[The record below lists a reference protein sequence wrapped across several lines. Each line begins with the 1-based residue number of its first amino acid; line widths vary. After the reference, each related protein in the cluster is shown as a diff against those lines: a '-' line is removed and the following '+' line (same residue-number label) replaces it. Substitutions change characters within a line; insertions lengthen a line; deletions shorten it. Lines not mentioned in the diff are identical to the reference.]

1 MLPDFASKLSSGPMK
16 KALILILL
24 LLGGSAFA
32 QISAVDANQQKARQY
47 LDQMIAALGGPAY
60 LNYQTKTEVGRLY
73 SFYQGR
79 PRGGGVVYWRFWKAP
94 DKERLELTKQRDWV
108 IIHNGDQGYE
118 ITFRGTA
125 AEDADQHAEYL
136 VRKPYAVETVLRQW
150 LNAPGTRLLYEGSTI
165 SDDHPADLVTIMNAQ
180 DLAVTFAIDSDSH
193 LPLRKKYTIRDP
205 KMNFRRAEAEVYANW
220 HLVQGIQT
228 PYTITRY
235 SNDEMTAQRF
245 MNQVTYNDPIPD
257 DKFTSVVTWDPRH
270 PGPPKK

>member
-1 MLPDFASKLSSGPMK
+1 MK

-24 LLGGSAFA
+24 CTCAFA
-32 QISAVDANQQKARQY
+32 QANPGVDASAQKARQL
-47 LDQMIAALGGPAY
+47 LDQMIAALGGQAY
-60 LNYQTKTEVGRLY
+60 LTYQTRSESGRLY
-73 SFYQGR
+73 SFYQGQ
-79 PRGGGVVYWRFWKAP
+79 PRGGGAPYWRSWKAP

-125 AEDADQHAEYL
+125 AEDPEQHAEYL
-136 VRKPYAVETVLRQW
+136 ARKPYAIESVLRQW
-150 LNAPGTRLLYEGSTI
+150 ITAPGTRLLYEGSTI
-165 SDDHPADLVTIMNAQ
+165 SDDHPADLVTIMNA
-180 DLAVTFAIDSDSH
+180 DNLAVTLAIDSDSH

-205 KMNFRRAEAEVYANW
+205 KLNFRRDEAEVYANW

-257 DKFTSVVTWDPRH
+257 DKFVSAVTWDPRH
-270 PGPPKK
+270 PPPFKK